1 MLALLPLQILADYAN
16 PDAKW
21 NDFGGNRRDGHANNS
36 VLE

>member
-1 MLALLPLQILADYAN
+1 MVALLHLSILADYAN
-16 PDAKW
+16 SDAKG